1 MMKTIIKCST
11 VAGALTLSSFAMATP
26 RPLPFTYPVET
37 LDKGELELE
46 LYGDMTPLT
55 VESSNATGTP
65 AGNVTTTTSHWAP
78 FYLLQNE
85 FEYGLSDRVELGFYQ
100 VFEANPQP
108 GPDGPTNT
116 MTFDG
121 FKWEVRTR
129 LAEMGE
135 WPVDVGLYFEL
146 ETMHDELSFEEKVLL
161 QRRFGQLRLMAN
173 LWVEETIFQP
183 LDSSPPR
190 ELQFIINP
198 TAGFVYEVAP
208 WFQPGV
214 EYWARGRLDVP
225 GDDPD
230 AVHHFVGPTVHFNWG
245 KLWWTLGGYV
255 DVTDTSRPKPDAL
268 YGPLWVR
275 SVLGLTL

>member
-1 MMKTIIKCST
+1 MMKTIIKCSLA
-11 VAGALTLSSFAMATP
+11 VATLGFGSTALASP

-46 LYGDMTPLT
+46 LYGDMTPLR
-55 VESSNATGTP
+55 VYADP
-65 AGNVTTTTSHWAP
+65 AGDPTKGKLWEP
-78 FYLLQNE
+78 FYLIQNE
-85 FEYGLSDRVELGFYQ
+85 FEYGVTDRLELGFYQ
-100 VFEANPQP
+100 VFEGNPQ
-108 GPDGPTNT
+108 DGGGNT

-121 FKWEVRTR
+121 FKWEIRTR

-161 QRRFGQLRLMAN
+161 QRRFGSLRLMAN
-173 LWVEETIFQP
+173 LWVEQSIFRP
-183 LDSSPPR
+183 LDASPPR
-190 ELQFIINP
+190 ELDFIINP

-225 GDDPD
+225 GSDPE

-245 KLWWTLGGYV
+245 KLWWTMGGYV
-255 DVTDTSRPKPDAL
+255 DVTNTGTPQVNSAV

-275 SVLGLTL
+275 SVLGLSL

>member
-1 MMKTIIKCST
+1 MKTIIKCSIA
-11 VAGALTLSSFAMATP
+11 AGALTLSSAAAATP

-46 LYGDMTPLT
+46 LYGDMTPLR
-55 VESSNATGTP
+55 VQAAPGDPSK
-65 AGNVTTTTSHWAP
+65 GNLWEP
-78 FYLLQNE
+78 FYLIQNE
-85 FEYGLSDRVELGFYQ
+85 FEYGVSDRVELGFYQ
-100 VFEANPQP
+100 VFEGNPQ
-108 GPDGPTNT
+108 DGGTNA

-129 LAEMGE
+129 LADPGE
-135 WPVDVGLYFEL
+135 WPIDLGLYFEL

-161 QRRFGQLRLMAN
+161 ERRFGALRLMAN
-173 LWVEETIFQP
+173 LWVEESIVRP
-183 LDSSPPR
+183 LDASPPR
-190 ELQFIINP
+190 QLDFIVNP

-208 WFQPGV
+208 WFHPGV

-225 GDDPD
+225 GSDPE
-230 AVHHFVGPTVHFNWG
+230 AVHHFVGPTLHFNWG

-255 DVTDTSRPKPDAL
+255 DVTDTRTPDVNSAV